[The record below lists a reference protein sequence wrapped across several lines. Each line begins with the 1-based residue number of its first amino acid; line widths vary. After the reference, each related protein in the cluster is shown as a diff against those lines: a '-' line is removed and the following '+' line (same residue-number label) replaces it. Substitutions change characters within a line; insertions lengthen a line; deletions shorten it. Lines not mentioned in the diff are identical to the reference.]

1 MHPRKTITIVSLVAI
16 LLFVYYSG
24 SESPIV
30 SNETHTFIA
39 GLEWYK
45 DYEDGQRAALNA
57 DKPML
62 VYFWATWCDYCKKLE
77 TEVYPHSDVNKML
90 EEDFVLVAINV
101 DENKEDADAFGVWVP
116 PAEKFVTPEGEI
128 IDSVGGYLPEDSFLS
143 VLQQV
148 KIYYDSRKM
157 GQ

>member
-1 MHPRKTITIVSLVAI
+1 MHPRKTITIISLVAI

-24 SESPIV
+24 AESPIV

-39 GLEWYK
+39 GLDWYK
-45 DYEDGQRAALNA
+45 DYEDGQRVAFEQ

-62 VYFWATWCDYCKKLE
+62 VYFWATWCEFCKKLE
-77 TEVYPHSDVNKML
+77 KEVYPNPDVNKML
-90 EEDFVLVAINV
+90 EEDFVLVAINI
-101 DENKEDADAFGVWVP
+101 DDNTEDAGAFGVWVP

-128 IDSVGGYLPEDSFLS
+128 IDSVGGYLPEESFLR